1 MTRRPTAIR
10 LYVDAPLQAGARLD
24 LDARQSNYLANVMRL
39 KPGDRLGVFN
49 GRDGDWLAEVA
60 AARRRAASLTVVEH
74 SADQQ
79 RLPDLWLC
87 IAPIR
92 KARIDWVVEKATEL
106 GVARVQLVATTR
118 TVVDRVNLDRLK
130 AHAIE
135 AAEQCGCNALPDIV
149 PPVPLDRTLADWP
162 DGRRLL
168 FCDEDRTDPPVAAAL
183 ADAEPGPWAVLI
195 GPEGGFEARER
206 ALIRSRP
213 FVVPASLGPRVLRA
227 ETAALAAVALWQ
239 AVLGDWR
246 RDT

>member
-1 MTRRPTAIR
+1 MTSRATAIR
-10 LYVDAPLQAGARLD
+10 LYVDAQLQAGARLD

-39 KPGDRLGVFN
+39 KPGARLGVFN

-60 AARRRAASLTVVEH
+60 NARRRAVSLAVVEH
-74 SADQQ
+74 RADQQ

-87 IAPIR
+87 MAPIR

-106 GVARVQLVATTR
+106 GVARIQLVATTR

-135 AAEQCGCNALPDIV
+135 AAEQCGCNALPHIQ
-149 PPVPLDRTLADWP
+149 PPAPLDRTLADWP

-168 FCDEDRTDPPVAAAL
+168 FCDEDRADPPVTAAL
-183 ADAEPGPWAVLI
+183 ADAQPGPWAVLI
-195 GPEGGFEARER
+195 GPEGGFQARER

-213 FVVPASLGPRVLRA
+213 FVVPAALGPRVLRA

-239 AVLGDWR
+239 AVLGDWG

>member
-10 LYVDAPLQAGARLD
+10 LYVDAPLQAGARLA

-60 AARRRAASLTVVEH
+60 EARRRAASLAVVEH

-87 IAPIR
+87 LAPIR

-135 AAEQCGCNALPDIV
+135 AAEQCGGNALPEIV
-149 PPVPLDRTLADWP
+149 PPAPLDRTLADWP
-162 DGRRLL
+162 AGRRLL
-168 FCDEDRTDPPVAAAL
+168 FCDEDRTDPPVATAL

-213 FVVPASLGPRVLRA
+213 FVAPASLGPRVLRA

-239 AVLGDWR
+239 AVLGDWG